1 MMPCV
6 ALFIIWVE
14 LIWKFGFPH
23 VEMYFSPCLEDGSEC
38 GSVTFHYF
46 RLYSFSFQSAAELF
60 LKMGLLTPAIDHTAL
75 VYACVCAQL
84 ALLSKYVHLKVKII
98 HDLQGKQYLWIF
110 PFSFF
115 FTLPFFLRLA

>member
-14 LIWKFGFPH
+14 LIWQFGFPR
-23 VEMYFSPCLEDGSEC
+23 VEMYFSLYLEDGSEC

-46 RLYSFSFQSAAELF
+46 RLYSVSFQSAAETASE
-60 LKMGLLTPAIDHTAL
+60 MGLLTLAIDHAAL

-84 ALLSKYVHLKVKII
+84 ALLSKYVHLKVKNNTWSA
-98 HDLQGKQYLWIF
+98 G
-110 PFSFF
+110 
-115 FTLPFFLRLA
+115 